1 MRKEKKEKNSMR
13 QDHKDDKLFLAEN
26 DTDICEGYVRY
37 AKRYDLFPKRSRML
51 AIAFGHEGKVRICNA
66 IGYMKPL
73 TEVDSLDKLPE
84 AAAGEY
90 NFIAAY
96 YVAEHLDDGE
106 LTLMIQHI
114 KGLLLAGGSLMVV
127 VNLKEEKNVMDRVK
141 HVCEEQGLHLA
152 HRDFWRSEPLN
163 HWDRLTDKG
172 HPMVSWMQRIPLLRR
187 RMACSVSMLFTE
199 GSIGLKQN

>member
-1 MRKEKKEKNSMR
+1 MR

-37 AKRYDLFPKRSRML
+37 AKRYDLFPKRSKML

-66 IGYMKPL
+66 IGYMKPI
-73 TEVDSLDKLPE
+73 TEAESLDTLPE
-84 AAAGEY
+84 VAAGEY

-106 LTLMIQHI
+106 LSLMIQHI

-127 VNLKEEKNVMDRVK
+127 VNLKEGRGVMQQVLRE
-141 HVCEEQGLHLA
+141 CEGRGMRLVQ
-152 HRDFWRSEPLN
+152 RDFWRSEPLN

-172 HPMVSWMQRIPLLRR
+172 RPMVSWMQRIPLMRR

-199 GSIGLKQN
+199 GSIDLKQDEKN

>member
-1 MRKEKKEKNSMR
+1 MR
-13 QDHKDDKLFLAEN
+13 QDHKDDKLFLAEGN
-26 DTDICEGYVRY
+26 TDICEGYVRY
-37 AKRYDLFPKRSRML
+37 AKRYDIFPKRSKML

-73 TEVDSLDKLPE
+73 TEAESLDKLPE
-84 AAAGEY
+84 DAAGEY

-106 LTLMIQHI
+106 LPKFFQHV

-127 VNLKEEKNVMDRVK
+127 VNLKEGRGVMQQVLRE
-141 HVCEEQGLHLA
+141 CEEQGMRLVQ
-152 HRDFWRSEPLN
+152 RDFWRSEPLN

-172 HPMVSWMQRIPLLRR
+172 RPLPSWMQGIPLLRR
-187 RMACSVSMLFTE
+187 WMSCSVSMLFTE
-199 GSIGLKQN
+199 GSKGLKQN

>member
-1 MRKEKKEKNSMR
+1 MR
-13 QDHKDDKLFLAEN
+13 QIHKDDKLFLAEGN
-26 DTDICEGYVRY
+26 TDICEGYVRY
-37 AKRYDLFPKRSRML
+37 AKRYDLFPKRSKML

-66 IGYMKPL
+66 IGYMKTI
-73 TEVDSLDKLPE
+73 TEAESLDKLPE

-106 LTLMIQHI
+106 LPKFFQHV

-127 VNLKEEKNVMDRVK
+127 VNLKEGKGVMQQVLRT
-141 HVCEEQGLHLA
+141 CEEQGMQLVQ
-152 HRDFWRSEPLN
+152 RDFWRSEPLN

-172 HPMVSWMQRIPLLRR
+172 RPLPSWMQGIPLLRR
-187 RMACSVSMLFTE
+187 WMSCSVSMLFTE
-199 GSIGLKQN
+199 GSIGIKQN

>member
-1 MRKEKKEKNSMR
+1 MR
-13 QDHKDDKLFLAEN
+13 QDHRDDKLFLAES

-51 AIAFGHEGKVRICNA
+51 AVAFGHEGKVRICNA
-66 IGYMKPL
+66 IGYMKSI
-73 TEVDSLDKLPE
+73 TEADSLDKLPE
-84 AAAGEY
+84 VAAGEY

-106 LTLMIQHI
+106 LPKFFQHV

-127 VNLKEEKNVMDRVK
+127 VNVKEGMTAQKQVLRECEGQGMRLVQRV
-141 HVCEEQGLHLA
+141 
-152 HRDFWRSEPLN
+152 FWRSEPLN

-172 HPMVSWMQRIPLLRR
+172 RLLPSWMQRIPLLRQWR
-187 RMACSVSMLFTE
+187 ACSVSMLFTE
-199 GSIGLKQN
+199 GSIELKQN